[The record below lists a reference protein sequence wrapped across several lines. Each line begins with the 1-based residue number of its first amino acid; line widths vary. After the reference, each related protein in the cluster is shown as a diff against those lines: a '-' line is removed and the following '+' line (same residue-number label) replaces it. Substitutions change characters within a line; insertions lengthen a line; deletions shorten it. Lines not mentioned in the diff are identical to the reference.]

1 MYSNFELTHTPTAK
15 HQFLNT
21 LWPPKTNQHLVLL
34 PSSSSNSTI
43 TQPSRF
49 DQPQVTRWSRYG
61 RRSKAW
67 GVFLC
72 ASLVEMVREFLFFWG
87 KKCTK
92 RTCLN
97 AKSPIRCKERLRW
110 NSLIAKFG
118 HSSSS
123 NCGITCVFET
133 PRKGHTRN
141 NPGTDL
147 LGEQFLQQVTSSSSQ
162 LAKTVWK
169 DLLIFLSLSLSLSFS
184 LYQTRSK
191 LSEFPTPTA
200 LQDRNGNTLSIHHY
214 PQFKEKL
221 LLKSQWLSWCF
232 STSS

>member
-1 MYSNFELTHTPTAK
+1 MTH
-15 HQFLNT
+15 
-21 LWPPKTNQHLVLL
+21 
-34 PSSSSNSTI
+34 
-43 TQPSRF
+43 
-49 DQPQVTRWSRYG
+49 WSRYG

-67 GVFLC
+67 GVFFGFTGWNGEGIF
-72 ASLVEMVREFLFFWG
+72 VFWE

-97 AKSPIRCKERLRW
+97 ANSPIRCKECLRW

-169 DLLIFLSLSLSLSFS
+169 DLFIFLSLS

-191 LSEFPTPTA
+191 LGEFPTPTA